1 MALRDDNKPRK
12 LKKVGQKNR
21 LPNTINTMFAA
32 IRLSFYLGFHRVYL
46 VGCDFRM
53 TSWRPY
59 GFTQAKHEGG
69 VDSNN
74 NAYANMQLM
83 FDMLAPRFAEVGFEV
98 FNVTPGSALKTFPFM
113 RIRDAV
119 TRETLDIEQELDTDG
134 WYEHGD

>member
-1 MALRDDNKPRK
+1 MR
-12 LKKVGQKNR
+12 
-21 LPNTINTMFAA
+21 TT
-32 IRLSFYLGFHRVYL
+32 
-46 VGCDFRM
+46 
-53 TSWRPY
+53 
-59 GFTQAKHEGG
+59 
-69 VDSNN
+69 
-74 NAYANMQLM
+74 NMQLM